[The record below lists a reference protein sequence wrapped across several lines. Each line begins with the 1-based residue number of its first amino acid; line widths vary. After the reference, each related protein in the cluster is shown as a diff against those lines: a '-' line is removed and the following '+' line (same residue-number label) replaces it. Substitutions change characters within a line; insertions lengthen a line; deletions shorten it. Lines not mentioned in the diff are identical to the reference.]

1 MTIDETAKELNLTKR
16 AMKYY
21 EEQGL
26 LKVAKDNNGYRNYS
40 EKNVE
45 TLRMISVYRKLGIS
59 VSDIKKLLE
68 KEDKDI
74 LLAILADKEKELRE
88 KNAEYEELKAFVMTG
103 ETEHLSEAISY
114 ESIGK
119 AITDAVPGFYGFYFL
134 HHFLPFL
141 QGRIETAEQK
151 EAYEAICEFWDNTEI
166 KIPMCLRIF
175 GRMSY
180 RFCPE
185 ESAESMAAKMDMQM
199 NVYLDA
205 DEEQYEKLKKQVL
218 EGYRM
223 KRMMRF
229 HPAYI
234 SQRKLMKEMQ
244 DKGYNDIFIPNM
256 KKLSPDYKI
265 YHEALTAVNQRI
277 CSELGLYY
285 DTKYNL
291 VRKNKQEME
300 NDSLGI

>member
-1 MTIDETAKELNLTKR
+1 MTVNEIAKELNITKR

-26 LKVAKDNNGYRNYS
+26 IKVAKDSNGYRNYS
-40 EKNVE
+40 EQDVE
-45 TLRMISVYRKLGIS
+45 MLRIISVYRKLGIS
-59 VSDIKKLLE
+59 ISDIKKLLE

-74 LLAILADKEKELRE
+74 LLGILADKEKELRE
-88 KNAEYEELKAFVMTG
+88 KISEYEELKVFVETG
-103 ETEHLSEAISY
+103 KIEHLSEAIPY

-119 AITDAVPGFYGFYFL
+119 AITDAVPGFYGYYFL
-134 HHFLPFL
+134 HHFLPFM

-151 EAYEAICEFWDNTEI
+151 EAYEAICAFWDDTEI
-166 KIPMCLRIF
+166 KIPMFMRIF
-175 GRMSY
+175 SWISY

-185 ESAESMAAKMDMQM
+185 VSAEAMSAKMNAQM
-199 NVYLDA
+199 RLYLDA

-218 EGYRM
+218 DGYHM

-229 HPAYI
+229 HPVYI
-234 SQRKLMKEMQ
+234 SQRKFMKELQ

-256 KKLSPDYKI
+256 KKLSPDYHT
-265 YHEALTAVNQRI
+265 YHEAMTAMNQRI

-285 DTKYNL
+285 DSNYNL
-291 VRKNKQEME
+291 VRKKNK
-300 NDSLGI
+300 N

>member
-1 MTIDETAKELNLTKR
+1 MTIDEIAKELNLTKR

-26 LKVAKDNNGYRNYS
+26 LKVAKDSNGYRNYS
-40 EKNVE
+40 KQDLEL
-45 TLRMISVYRKLGIS
+45 LRRISIYRKLGIS
-59 VSDIKKLLE
+59 ISDIKKLLE

-74 LLAILADKEKELRE
+74 LLGILADKEKELRE
-88 KNAEYEELKAFVMTG
+88 KESEYEELKVFVMTG
-103 ETEHLSEAISY
+103 KTDRLSEAIPY

-119 AITDAVPGFYGFYFL
+119 AIADAVPGFYGYYFL
-134 HHFLPFL
+134 HHFQPFL

-151 EAYEAICEFWDNTEI
+151 EAYEVICAFWDNTEI
-166 KIPMCLRIF
+166 KIPLFMRFF
-175 GRMSY
+175 GWLSY

-185 ESAESMAAKMDMQM
+185 VSAESMSAKMDIQM
-199 NVYLDA
+199 RWYLNV
-205 DEEQYEKLKKQVL
+205 DEEKYEKLKKQVL
-218 EGYRM
+218 DGYRM

-234 SQRKLMKEMQ
+234 SQRKFMEELQ

-256 KKLSPDYKI
+256 KKLSPDYNT
-265 YHEALTAVNQRI
+265 YHEAMTAINQRI

-291 VRKNKQEME
+291 VRKKNK
-300 NDSLGI
+300 N